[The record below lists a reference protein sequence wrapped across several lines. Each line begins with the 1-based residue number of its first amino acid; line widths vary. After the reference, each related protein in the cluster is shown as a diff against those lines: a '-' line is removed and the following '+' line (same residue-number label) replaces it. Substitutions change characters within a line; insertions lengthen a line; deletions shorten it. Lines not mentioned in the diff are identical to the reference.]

1 MIANSFDLFLVM
13 GLSSRQNTV
22 PELQNLYSPLQVED
36 LPQQILVEENSL
48 TAHPE
53 EKNTILDNVIRRRPN
68 ICTTGRYIQTRQ
80 QLRKSKVVPGNN
92 TYAGTLREGKKILI
106 LGGSQIRRV
115 KRDKLQNSFDNAKSF
130 VRYFSGTLVVHQYI
144 IPSLLKE
151 KPDPV
156 VIHVGSNNIT
166 HRILEDFN
174 ADKLADEI
182 IDIGKMCSQYGVKD
196 VIISSI
202 FVKSS
207 IKLVKIISQENG
219 AVMKK
224 CEENGFHFVS
234 NDNTL
239 RKHLYKDGVNLTD
252 EGTNIFAGN
261 IVDYIRHFILKEF

>member
-115 KRDKLQNSFDNAKSF
+115 KRDKLQNSFDYAKSF